1 MGNKYNTVKHDK
13 RTDGTGHSGQRAWPL
28 RPDLRSRHKMLAGCV
43 AAVFVSSVSFGL
55 DRRSLGECLD
65 KTSPCDLSPE
75 RAPNCSAMDAMA
87 NTTER
92 WGYLEDMADWSGPVL
107 MTPRGFFL
115 EPLGYVSHGLFHYV
129 ATWVSARRGIRVIK
143 KASPGPRYPAPPLD
157 PGNEDM

>member
-1 MGNKYNTVKHDK
+1 MTKEQMGRATVAKEHGHCD
-13 RTDGTGHSGQRAWPL
+13 RTCGQGTRCW
-28 RPDLRSRHKMLAGCV
+28 LAALLPCL
-43 AAVFVSSVSFGL
+43 SPSVSFGL

-143 KASPGPRYPAPPLD
+143 KSFPRTKVSRTPLGPRK
-157 PGNEDM
+157 